1 MIGES
6 HTKPSAC
13 IRFRFIACEEHNT
26 NKNKSQI
33 TNPFGL
39 INVPQLYAQSS
50 VSLQPHN
57 TKYYLPHFKSQ
68 SSVNFRL
75 PCCDKFS
82 TNSAHQ
88 TNRCP
93 NVLTYQGK
101 V

>member
-1 MIGES
+1 MCHNFMHKALFLCS
-6 HTKPSAC
+6 HT
-13 IRFRFIACEEHNT
+13 IQNT
-26 NKNKSQI
+26 I
-33 TNPFGL
+33 CHTL
-39 INVPQLYAQSS
+39 IL
-50 VSLQPHN
+50 
-57 TKYYLPHFKSQ
+57 KSQ